1 MYDINKVRSDFPIL
15 SREVYG
21 KPLVYLDNAAT
32 TQKPLCVLDAMREE
46 YLNVNANVHRGVHY
60 LSQQATDL
68 HEAARERV
76 RQFINA
82 QKTEE
87 IVFTRGT
94 TEAIN
99 LVAQTFCESQMQPGD
114 EVIVTDM
121 EHHSNIVPWQLQ
133 AQKHGIVVRHLPI
146 TDDGQLAC
154 PVCCDSVA
162 TNPEATVSEATIF
175 TPRTRLLAI
184 AHVSNVLGTIN
195 PIKELVAL
203 AHEHGIPVLV
213 DAAQSAPHLPID
225 VQDLDCDFLAFSG
238 HKMYGPTGVGVLYG
252 KEEWLERL
260 PPYQGGGEM
269 IDRVSWEKTTFER
282 LPFKFEAGTP
292 DYVAT
297 HGLATAIDYM
307 CSLGLDNIMAHEHEL
322 TTYCLEQMQTIPA
335 IRIFGPTSM
344 SPATAMPPAAA
355 PPVAQPI
362 SHSSSLTSHSSSLIS
377 HFTPLTSHFSRDAVV
392 SFLVGDIHHLD
403 MGTLLDRLGIAV
415 RTGHHC
421 AQPLMNRL
429 GVSGTVRASF
439 ALYNT
444 KEEVDILVEGIKRVS
459 KMF

>member
-1 MYDINKVRSDFPIL
+1 MYDVKKIREDFPIL

-68 HEAARERV
+68 HEAAREKV
-76 RQFINA
+76 HLFINA
-82 QKTEE
+82 RKTEE

-99 LVAQTFCESQMQPGD
+99 LVAASFCQSQMQAGD
-114 EVIVTDM
+114 EVLVTEM

-133 AQKHGIVVRHLPI
+133 AQQRGIVVKHLPI
-146 TDDGQLAC
+146 TDDGRLM
-154 PVCCDSVA
+154 DSESIA
-162 TNPEATVSEATIF
+162 TYLTEKTKLVSMT
-175 TPRTRLLAI
+175 
-184 AHVSNVLGTIN
+184 HVSNVLGTIN
-195 PIKELVAL
+195 PITDIIRI

-213 DAAQSAPHLPID
+213 DAAQSAPHMKID
-225 VQDLDCDFLAFSG
+225 VQGIDCDFLALSG
-238 HKMYGPTGVGVLYG
+238 HKMYGPTGIGVLYG
-252 KEEWLERL
+252 KEEWLDRL

-269 IDRVSWEKTTFER
+269 IDKVTWEKTTFER

-307 CSLGLDNIMAHEHEL
+307 TSIGLDAIEAHEKEL
-322 TTYCLEQMQTIPA
+322 TRYCMEQLQTIDGLT
-335 IRIFGPTSM
+335 IYGLGT
-344 SPATAMPPAAA
+344 
-355 PPVAQPI
+355 V
-362 SHSSSLTSHSSSLIS
+362 SSV
-377 HFTPLTSHFSRDAVV
+377 RDAVV
-392 SFLVGDIHHLD
+392 SFNVGDIHHLD
-403 MGTLLDRLGIAV
+403 IGTLLDRLGIAV

-429 GVSGTVRASF
+429 GISGTVRASF

-444 KEEVDILVEGIKRVS
+444 KEEVDALVSGLRRVVQ
-459 KMF
+459 MF

>member
-1 MYDINKVRSDFPIL
+1 MSNYNIDKVREDFPIL

-21 KPLVYLDNAAT
+21 KSLVYLDNAAT

-68 HEAARERV
+68 HEAAREKV
-76 RQFINA
+76 RQFIHA

-99 LVAQTFCESQMQPGD
+99 LVASSFCESQMKEGD
-114 EVIVTDM
+114 EVLVTEM

-133 AQKHGIVVRHLPI
+133 AQKRGIVVRHLPI
-146 TDDGQLAC
+146 TDDGRL
-154 PVCCDSVA
+154 VSCDDIA
-162 TNPEATVSEATIF
+162 TYLTE
-175 TPRTRLLAI
+175 RTKLLSI

-195 PIKELVAL
+195 PVADIIKI
-203 AHEHGIPVLV
+203 AHERGIPVLV
-213 DAAQSAPHLPID
+213 DGAQSAPHLKID
-225 VQDLDCDFLAFSG
+225 VQAMDCDFFAFSG
-238 HKMYGPTGVGVLYG
+238 HKMYGPTGIGVLYG
-252 KEEWLERL
+252 KEKWLEKL

-269 IDRVSWEKTTFER
+269 IDKVTWERTTFER

-297 HGLATAIDYM
+297 HGLAQAIDYINAI
-307 CSLGLDNIMAHEHEL
+307 GLDAIEAHEQAL
-322 TTYCLEQMQTIPA
+322 TRYCMEQLQTIDEMK
-335 IRIFGPTSM
+335 IYGP
-344 SPATAMPPAAA
+344 
-355 PPVAQPI
+355 Q
-362 SHSSSLTSHSSSLIS
+362 SSIAK
-377 HFTPLTSHFSRDAVV
+377 DAVV
-392 SFLVGDIHHLD
+392 SFNVGNIHHLD
-403 MGTLLDRLGIAV
+403 LGTLLDRLGIAV

-421 AQPLMNRL
+421 AQPLMERL
-429 GVSGTVRASF
+429 GIQGTVRASF

-444 KEEVDILVEGIKRVS
+444 KEEIDALVAGIRRVS
-459 KMF
+459 QMF

>member
-1 MYDINKVRSDFPIL
+1 MSYDLAAVREDFPIL

-32 TQKPLCVLDAMREE
+32 TQKPLCVLDAMRDE

-76 RQFINA
+76 RGFINA
-82 QKTEE
+82 RSTSE

-94 TEAIN
+94 TESIN
-99 LVAQTFCESQMQPGD
+99 LVVSSFCDEFMKEGD
-114 EVIVTDM
+114 EVIVTEM

-133 AQKHGIVVRHLPI
+133 AARRGIAIRVVPI
-146 TDDGQLAC
+146 DDKGEL
-154 PVCCDSVA
+154 DLD
-162 TNPEATVSEATIF
+162 EFE
-175 TPRTRLLAI
+175 RLLNDKTKIVSI
-184 AHVSNVLGTIN
+184 AHVSNVLGTVN
-195 PIKELVAL
+195 PVERIISIS
-203 AHEHGIPVLV
+203 HSHGVPVMI
-213 DAAQSAPHLPID
+213 DGAQSAPHFKVD
-225 VQDLDCDFLAFSG
+225 VRAMDCDFFVFSG

-252 KEEWLERL
+252 KEEWLEKL

-269 IDRVSWEKTTFER
+269 IESVSFDKTVFGS

-297 HGLATAIDYM
+297 HGLATAIGYM
-307 CSLGLDNIMAHEHEL
+307 EHIGLENIAAHEQML
-322 TTYCLEQMQTIPA
+322 TRYCMDEMRKIDGMRL
-335 IRIFGPTSM
+335 FGESE
-344 SPATAMPPAAA
+344 
-355 PPVAQPI
+355 
-362 SHSSSLTSHSSSLIS
+362 HK
-377 HFTPLTSHFSRDAVV
+377 DAVV

-421 AQPLMNRL
+421 AEPLMHRL
-429 GVSGTVRASF
+429 GIQGTVRASF

-444 KEEVDILVEGIKRVS
+444 KEEIDALVAGVRRVR